1 MTNKLI
7 ETKVNKRGVK
17 YALSTDGKTFGVF
30 KLCENYA
37 AHCKGGMSF
46 TWRYVQKGMTLEAAQ
61 VLFNRR
67 GA

>member
-37 AHCKGGMSF
+37 AHCKGGLSF

-61 VLFNRR
+61 ALFNRR

>member
-1 MTNKLI
+1 MIPKLI

-17 YALSTDGKTFGVF
+17 YALSTDGKTFGVY

-37 AHCKGGMSF
+37 AHCKGGMSY
-46 TWRYVQKGMTLEAAQ
+46 TWRYIQRGMSRDDAQ
-61 VLFNRR
+61 ALFNRR